1 MFTKKDV
8 RDWMINNNVY
18 NVDCV
23 QKVDKRLRDKGNT
36 TLRSISCNF
45 DDNWE
50 SKFDAYFREI
60 RNSIYNN
67 LPDGEPTIN
76 YLDILDKL

>member
-1 MFTKKDV
+1 MFTKKDI
-8 RDWMINNNVY
+8 RDWMIDNNVY

-23 QKVDKRLRDKGNT
+23 QRVKQRLRDKGDA
-36 TLRSISCNF
+36 TLRRISCNF
-45 DDNWE
+45 DNWE
-50 SKFDAYFREI
+50 HLFDDYFREI
-60 RNSIYNN
+60 GHIIYND